1 MSFGQN
7 VAATKIELFKYK
19 KSSQVAV
26 MVQGILDDKRK
37 VLLKN
42 IEEMIEEASK
52 ARGGIW
58 DPLQDIYKSVNE
70 AYLALGTNT
79 VDSVAESTPP
89 VMEVDV
95 NVRRVVD
102 VKIPALSV
110 TEKDTKSMPY
120 GFADTNSSIDRGA
133 KQIKELLPKISN
145 LDARKKW
152 IISSL
157 SSSAKIYIDQGASKA
172 LKLGKSLL
180 PSGIT
185 KVLGTFKKGDNI
197 LIVDNNNIDIARA
210 LSSFTSGEIDKIK
223 GLQSNQIE
231 NILGYASKSEIV
243 HKDDIVIL

>member
-19 KSSQVAV
+19 KSSQVAT

-58 DPLQDIYKSVNE
+58 DPLQDIYTSVNE

-89 VMEVDV
+89 VMEVDIH
-95 NVRRVVD
+95 VRRVVD

-120 GFADTNSSIDRGA
+120 GFADSIDRAA
-133 KQIKELLPKISN
+133 KQIKELMPKICKAAEYENS
-145 LDARKKW
+145 
-152 IISSL
+152 IFSL
-157 SSSAKIYIDQGASKA
+157 AKA
-172 LKLGKSLL
+172 LEKTQKLLNALENVIIPQYKQKIRFILSTLEEREREEFAKL
-180 PSGIT
+180 K
-185 KVLGTFKKGDNI
+185 KVKAKMES
-197 LIVDNNNIDIARA
+197 R
-210 LSSFTSGEIDKIK
+210 K
-223 GLQSNQIE
+223 
-231 NILGYASKSEIV
+231 
-243 HKDDIVIL
+243 